1 MLGTRLD
8 LLRGWSRT
16 PRCNAHRPTR
26 MPQCVPMSPLVT
38 LPASAVRRNPDAQR
52 ERQRK
57 TMHVATSALLAWH
70 LKTTRT
76 QERSLEPAEN
86 AEVSFLSGTPMPLQ
100 RSFPA
105 QFPEPLADANGGE
118 TAAPELAK
126 LATVVNLHDALELA
140 ICKLGHARAKAHVP
154 GPERRIRRLS
164 SPAVIQV
171 RGFRPSFETVTE
183 TTGIEPHSLLGSVVC
198 TADAQ
203 QPHSGDADEPVP
215 VRRIRAALNH

>member
-1 MLGTRLD
+1 
-8 LLRGWSRT
+8 
-16 PRCNAHRPTR
+16 
-26 MPQCVPMSPLVT
+26 MSPLAT
-38 LPASAVRRNPDAQR
+38 LPASVVRRQPDAQR
-52 ERQRK
+52 KRQRK

-100 RSFPA
+100 RSFP
-105 QFPEPLADANGGE
+105 EPLADANGGE

-154 GPERRIRRLS
+154 GPELRTRRLS

-183 TTGIEPHSLLGSVVC
+183 TTGIEPHSLLGSISCV
-198 TADAQ
+198 
-203 QPHSGDADEPVP
+203 HRG
-215 VRRIRAALNH
+215 RAAAMPTSLCQCAGSVRL